1 MTLREV
7 FLDSEQHSI
16 RELIDHVGP
25 QLLDRTA
32 SSYTDDYF
40 TELREAVEGYVRT
53 ILYTSRIRYATE
65 INKHF
70 DTFFN
75 GRFSQLCRLNSVL
88 NSTEIDILL
97 LKALQGGSNESLYA
111 NSQADRAD
119 QFGMSVN
126 AIHSRIH
133 ALEDGKD
140 ILGHRVQIHIAGR
153 GQTAYDNT
161 IHPIFLTL
169 NLQEV
174 FLLTVRLK
182 QVFSGTTFEKLADG
196 IANDIYSQM
205 SDYAKDILQP
215 HTAGQ
220 GFETQDTKEPTAY
233 RPEQRDIVYYLKSG
247 DPCRLITLDGTEYTG
262 KVEYRDNNF
271 FLLSSSGKRI
281 PIPDDH
287 SAYTLLPYDQ
297 A

>member
-1 MTLREV
+1 MTLRRV
-7 FLDSEQHSI
+7 LLDSEQLSI
-16 RELIDHVGP
+16 RELIEHLRP
-25 QLLDRTA
+25 TLLDNIA
-32 SSYTDDYF
+32 LSYTDDLF
-40 TELREAVEGYVRT
+40 SELRESVENYVRT
-53 ILYTSRIRYATE
+53 ILYTSRTKYALE
-65 INKHF
+65 INRYL
-70 DTFFN
+70 DTYFN
-75 GRFSQLCRLNSVL
+75 GRFSQVCRLNNVL

-97 LKALQGGSNESLYA
+97 LKVLQAGSNESLYA

-126 AIHSRIH
+126 AIQSRIH

-140 ILGHRVQIHIAGR
+140 ILGHHVQIYIAGR

-182 QVFSGTTFEKLADG
+182 QVFDGTTFEKLADG
-196 IANDIYSQM
+196 IADDIYSQL
-205 SDYAKDILQP
+205 SDYAKDVLQP
-215 HTAGQ
+215 HSAGL
-220 GFETQDTKEPTAY
+220 GFEAQDTQKPTAY
-233 RPEQRDIVYYLKSG
+233 RPEQKGIVYYLKSG

-262 KVEYRDNNF
+262 RVEYRDTDF
-271 FLLSSSGKRI
+271 FLLTSCGKHI

-287 SAYTLLPYDQ
+287 SAYTLLPCGQ

>member
-1 MTLREV
+1 MDKTV
-7 FLDSEQHSI
+7 
-16 RELIDHVGP
+16 
-25 QLLDRTA
+25 
-32 SSYTDDYF
+32 SSYTDDQF
-40 TELREAVEGYVRT
+40 SELRESVEGYVRT

-65 INKHF
+65 INSYLE
-70 DTFFN
+70 TFFN
-75 GRFSQLCRLNSVL
+75 GRFSQVCRLNSVL

-97 LKALQGGSNESLYA
+97 LKALQAGSNESLYA

-126 AIHSRIH
+126 AIQSRIH

-153 GQTAYDNT
+153 GQSAYDNT

-174 FLLTVRLK
+174 FLMTVRLK

-196 IANDIYSQM
+196 IVGDIYSQL

-215 HTAGQ
+215 HTAGL
-220 GFETQDTKEPTAY
+220 GLEAQDTQKPTAY
-233 RPEQRDIVYYLKSG
+233 RPEQMDIVYYLKSG
-247 DPCRLITLDGTEYTG
+247 DPCRLFTLDGTEYSG
-262 KVEYRDNNF
+262 RVECRDNDF
-271 FLLSSSGKRI
+271 FLLTSSGNCI